1 MPSRIL
7 FIGVSAVLVL
17 CTGCQPDD
25 PGVSAEAMAEGHE
38 GDTPV
43 ATGAARAPAAPV
55 DTAEVT
61 YGQADDGTALT
72 GYLAAPASPDS
83 VLSAHGRDPSTDRLP
98 GVVVIHEWWGLN
110 DNVRAATR
118 RLAGEGYRALAV
130 DLYGDSTAQTPQ
142 QAQSLM
148 QAATSTPEQITANL
162 RAAHQHLEA
171 EEGAPR
177 VAVMGW
183 CFGGGM
189 TFRAVAG
196 RPTAFDAAVAYYGT
210 PEAMT
215 PSVLDDLTTPIMAH
229 FGEHDQVVP
238 PKQVEAFRSRLDG
251 RAVDVQVYM
260 YDAGHAFANPSGE
273 SYDAEAADAA
283 WSRTTEF
290 LRTHLHPA
298 AE

>member
-1 MPSRIL
+1 MMNQTL
-7 FIGVSAVLVL
+7 FPTLLAVLLV
-17 CTGCQPDD
+17 CSGCSAEE

-43 ATGAARAPAAPV
+43 ATDAAREPAAPV
-55 DTAEVT
+55 DTAAVT
-61 YGQADDGTALT
+61 YGRTGDGTALT
-72 GYLAAPASPDS
+72 GYLAAPSNPDS
-83 VLSAHGRDPSTDRLP
+83 VLSAHGRDPSSAQLP

-110 DNVRAATR
+110 DNVRTATR
-118 RLAGEGYRALAV
+118 RLAGKGYRALAV

-148 QAATSTPEQITANL
+148 QSATADPEQIAANL

-189 TFRAVAG
+189 TFRAVAD

-215 PSVLDDLTTPIMAH
+215 PSVLEQLTTPILGH
-229 FGEHDQVVP
+229 FGRQDQVVS
-238 PKQVEAFRSRLDG
+238 PKQVKAFRSRLDG
-251 RAVDVQVYM
+251 RGVNVQVYM
-260 YDAGHAFANPSGE
+260 YDAGHAFANPSGD
-273 SYDAEAADAA
+273 SYDAEAAEAA
-283 WSRTTEF
+283 WDRTTAF
-290 LRTHLHPA
+290 LQTHLYPSSD
-298 AE
+298 

>member
-1 MPSRIL
+1 MRIPL
-7 FIGVSAVLVL
+7 LLLGAALVL
-17 CTGCQPDD
+17 FVGAGCQPDE
-25 PGVSAEAMAEGHE
+25 PGGSAAAMAEGHV

-43 ATGAARAPAAPV
+43 ATDAAREPITPV

-61 YGQADDGTALT
+61 YGQADDGSALT
-72 GYLAAPASPDS
+72 GYLAAPANPDS
-83 VLSAHGRDPSTDRLP
+83 VLSAHGRDPETDRLP
-98 GVVVIHEWWGLN
+98 AIVVIHEWWGLN

-148 QAATSTPEQITANL
+148 QAATSDPAQITANL
-162 RAAHQHLEA
+162 RAAHQHLET

-189 TFRAVAG
+189 TFRAVAD
-196 RPTAFDAAVAYYGT
+196 RPAAFDAAVAYYGT

-215 PSVLDDLTTPIMAH
+215 PSVLDDLTTPILAH
-229 FGEHDQVVP
+229 FGQQDQVVP

-251 RAVDVQVYM
+251 RGVNVQVYM
-260 YDAGHAFANPSGE
+260 YEAGHAFANPSGDG
-273 SYDAEAADAA
+273 YDPEAAEAA
-283 WSRTTEF
+283 WRRTTAF
-290 LRTHLHPA
+290 LQTHLHPSA
-298 AE
+298 N

>member
-1 MPSRIL
+1 MPSRL
-7 FIGVSAVLVL
+7 LLSGVLAVLLL
-17 CTGCQPDD
+17 CTGCQPEA
-25 PGVSAEAMAEGHE
+25 PGVSAEAMAEGHA

-43 ATGAARAPAAPV
+43 ATGAARAPAVPV
-55 DTAEVT
+55 DTGAVT
-61 YGQADDGTALT
+61 YGRAADGTPLT
-72 GYLAAPASPDS
+72 GYLAAPAHPDS
-83 VLSAHGRDPSTDRLP
+83 VLSAHGREPGADRLP

-130 DLYGDSTAQTPQ
+130 DLYGDSTAQTPRR
-142 QAQSLM
+142 AQSLM
-148 QAATSTPEQITANL
+148 QAATSAPEQIAANL
-162 RAAHQHLEA
+162 RAAHQHLA
-171 EEGAPR
+171 TEEGAPR

-189 TFRAVAG
+189 TFRAVAD

-210 PEAMT
+210 PQAMT
-215 PSVLDDLTTPIMAH
+215 ASVLDDLTTPILAH
-229 FGEHDQVVP
+229 FGQQDQVVP

-273 SYDAEAADAA
+273 SYDAAAADAA
-283 WSRTTEF
+283 WGRTTAF
-290 LRTHLHPA
+290 LRAHLYPA